1 MENAREINFYEMPV
15 KVTISNVTGLTPY
28 DIFIC
33 QTDGT
38 NCFFISTQSTF
49 PYEFDIPE
57 PNDTWTSYMLKLV
70 DSNDCVITGT
80 TSL

>member
-1 MENAREINFYEMPV
+1 MSWVIELFIKMAV
-15 KVTISNVTGLTPY
+15 QVTISSATGLAPY

-49 PYEFDIPE
+49 PYVFDIPA
-57 PNDTWTSYMLKLV
+57 PNNTWTSYMLKLV
-70 DSNDCVITGT
+70 DSNNCVITGT
-80 TSL
+80 TSV